1 MQNTTFGFIGLGLI
15 GGSIAKALRLAY
27 PECTIIAYDTSVSIM
42 QAAREDV
49 VNKVYNGITEAFC
62 ACDIIFLCTP
72 VDFNAGYLKQLKE
85 IKKDACIITDVGVSK
100 SQYMTW

>member
-1 MQNTTFGFIGLGLI
+1 MQNNTFGFIGLGLI

-27 PECTIIAYDTSVSIM
+27 PECTIIAYDTSVSVM

-49 VNKVYNGITEAFC
+49 VNKVYNGIDEAFG

-85 IKKDACIITDVGVSK
+85 LKKDTCIITDVGSVK
-100 SQYMTW
+100 K